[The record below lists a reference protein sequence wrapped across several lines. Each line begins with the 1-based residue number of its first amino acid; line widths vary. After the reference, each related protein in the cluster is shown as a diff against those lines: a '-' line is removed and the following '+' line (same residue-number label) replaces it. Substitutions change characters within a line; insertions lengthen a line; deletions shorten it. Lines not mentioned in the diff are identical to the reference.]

1 MVREVSGGLDGMFES
16 VNLRAVEI
24 VKRMLCEP
32 EHFGIEIH
40 TVKGAK
46 IVDAGV
52 SSTANASAGILVTE
66 ICMGGLGRA
75 RLTHQKLGEE
85 YLPSIFVE
93 TWNPPVATLGSQYAG
108 WQIKTSNYFA
118 MGSGPARA
126 LALKP
131 KTLYEKIGYSDEAK
145 EAVIVLESDK
155 LPTEE
160 AVEYICEECEVEP
173 SNLYAAVTPTNS
185 LAGSIQ
191 ISGRVVETG
200 IHKLTELGL
209 DPKSIIFGCGYAPIP
224 PVHPNQAKA
233 MGRTNDAILYG
244 GVTYYT
250 VIHEDDETLRR
261 IVVQA
266 PSSSSKDYGR
276 PFYEIMKEVKFD
288 FYKVDPN
295 LFAPAYVAVTNIKTG
310 RTYASG
316 RVDEAMIQNVLG
328 VIRV

>member
-1 MVREVSGGLDGMFES
+1 MVGSINV
-16 VNLRAVEI
+16 RAAEI
-24 VKRMLCEP
+24 FRSMMSEP
-32 EHFGIEIH
+32 ESFGVGIH
-40 TVKGAK
+40 SVKGSK

-52 SSTANASAGILVTE
+52 ASQANALAGILVTE
-66 ICMGGLGRA
+66 ICLGGLGRV
-75 RLTHQKLGEE
+75 RLTQQRFGEE

-108 WQIKTSNYFA
+108 WQIKTDDYFA

-131 KTLYEKIGYSDEAK
+131 KALYEKLLYKDHAK
-145 EAVIVLESDK
+145 EAVIVLESGN
-155 LPTEE
+155 LPTEK
-160 AVEYICEECEVEP
+160 AISYICDECKVEP
-173 SNLYAAVTPTNS
+173 DDLYVAVTPTTS

-224 PVHPNQAKA
+224 SIHPNPAKA
-233 MGRTNDAILYG
+233 MGRTNDAIIYG

-250 VIHEDDETLRR
+250 VTCDDDENLKR
-261 IVVQA
+261 IVSQA
-266 PSSSSKDYGR
+266 SSSSSKDYGR

-288 FYKVDPN
+288 FYRVDPN
-295 LFAPAYVAVTNIKTG
+295 LFAPAYVAVTNAKSG
-310 RTYASG
+310 ETYTSG
-316 RVDEAMIQNVLG
+316 MVDGALLRNMLG
-328 VIRV
+328 ISRIG